1 MLFFCYFFVIFLLFF
16 CYFSVIFLLFF
27 CYFFVIFLLFFCY
40 FFAFS
45 MSFFCYLP
53 LLVSSLASDWGRAQ
67 KPSSTDLD
75 LEDAQHGEKFSKRAA
90 Q

>member
-1 MLFFCYFFVIFLLFF
+1 MSFFCYFFVIFM
-16 CYFSVIFLLFF
+16 
-27 CYFFVIFLLFFCY
+27 LFFCY

-53 LLVSSLASDWGRAQ
+53 LLVSSLASNWGRAQ

-90 Q
+90 EYLIKLAGLPTTYPIVVK